1 METTMTI
8 PQDDQVPAGFS
19 PHFRQSPLTNPWEP
33 LFSKIGE
40 ASVTIALRARSA
52 HCNGKGFL
60 HGGLISSLAD
70 NAMGL
75 SVVESLKG
83 QGIDR
88 ARRGATVSLAVD
100 FLASAQ
106 IGQWVEFVP
115 RVLKVGGSLGFAD
128 CLVLADGRPIAR
140 GNATFR
146 FYRTDHI
153 GE

>member
-1 METTMTI
+1 MTASSE
-8 PQDDQVPAGFS
+8 DRVPAGFS
-19 PHFRQSPLTNPWEP
+19 PHFRQSPLTDPWEP
-33 LFSKIGE
+33 LFSRIGD
-40 ASVTIALRARSA
+40 ASVTIALWARPA

-75 SVVESLKG
+75 SLVENLKA

-88 ARRGATVSLAVD
+88 ARSGATVSLAID

-106 IGQWVEFVP
+106 IGQWIEFVP
-115 RVLKVGGSLGFAD
+115 RVLKVGSSLGFAD
-128 CLVLADGRPIAR
+128 CLVLADARPVAR

-146 FYRTDHI
+146 FYRNTPAA
-153 GE
+153 